1 MRKVVID
8 TNVLL
13 DLFEKEEMSFKTLL
27 KSLNII
33 LPTENI
39 DGIIILDSVYSEIE
53 KLKKRVMRDDKKTEI
68 AKKVYRLIGE
78 AIEEN
83 EIVFYADV
91 ERNLDGVDGSLIDYC
106 VDNNEL
112 FLSFDTRANIKYRS
126 KLKDKSFININK
138 DKMKKVIKLHE
149 ILNTLTDNNLYIY
162 LQKMFDEKMTNIIE
176 YSALNKEARF
186 LKLLDYLVKDML
198 KDEEEEF
205 INNIKEG
212 FEMLKE
218 GEITEEVLI
227 KNLKKLNGYKF
238 GDLDIVKRNP
248 LKEEHQKEITYFLK
262 EKGFESFEELSKCNP
277 FLTEEELIQEILAY
291 HKKLKG
297 EMNE

>member
-13 DLFEKEEMSFKTLL
+13 DLFEEEKMTFKTLL

-39 DGIIILDSVYSEIE
+39 DGIIILDSVFSEIE
-53 KLKKRVMRDDKKTEI
+53 KLKKRMLKDNKKTEI
-68 AKKVYRLIGE
+68 AKRVYRLIGE

-83 EIVFYADV
+83 EIVSYADV

-106 VDNNEL
+106 IDNNEL

-126 KLKDKSFININK
+126 KLKDKNFININK
-138 DKMKKVIKLHE
+138 EKMKKVIKLHE
-149 ILNTLTDNNLYIY
+149 ILNTLTDNNLHIY
-162 LQKMFDEKMTNIIE
+162 LQKMFDEKITNIIE
-176 YSALNKEARF
+176 YSAFNEEARF
-186 LKLLDYLVKDML
+186 LKLLDYLVNDIL

-205 INNIKEG
+205 KNNIKEG
-212 FEMLKE
+212 FKLLKE
-218 GEITEEVLI
+218 GEITQEVLI
-227 KNLKKLNGYKF
+227 KNLKKLNGYRF

-248 LKEEHQKEITYFLK
+248 LKEEYRKEIICFLK

-277 FLTEEELIQEILAY
+277 FLTEEELIQEILDY
-291 HKKLKG
+291 HKKAKG

>member
-1 MRKVVID
+1 MKKVVID

-13 DLFEKEEMSFKTLL
+13 ELFEEEKMSFETLV

-39 DGIIILDSVYSEIE
+39 DGIIILDSVYSEVE
-53 KLKKRVMRDDKKTEI
+53 KLKKSTLKNNKRTEI
-68 AKKVYRLIGE
+68 AKKIYRLIGE
-78 AIEEN
+78 AIVEN
-83 EIVFYADV
+83 KIVFYADV
-91 ERNLDGVDGSLIDYC
+91 ERNIDGVDKSLIDYC
-106 VDNNEL
+106 IDNNEL
-112 FLSFDTRANIKYRS
+112 FLSFDTRANIRYRS
-126 KLKDKSFININK
+126 KIKDKNFINLNK
-138 DKMKKVIKLHE
+138 DKIKKVIKLHE
-149 ILNTLTDNNLYIY
+149 ILNDLTDNNLHIY
-162 LQKMFDEKMTNIIE
+162 LQNMFDEKVTNIIE
-176 YSALNKEARF
+176 YSALSEENRF
-186 LKLLDYLVKDML
+186 LKLLDYLVNDIL
-198 KDEEEEF
+198 KGEEEEF

-212 FEMLKE
+212 FELLKE
-218 GEITEEVLI
+218 GEITQEVLI

>member
-1 MRKVVID
+1 MKKVVID

-13 DLFEKEEMSFKTLL
+13 ELFEEEKMSFETLV

-39 DGIIILDSVYSEIE
+39 DGIIILDSVYSEVE
-53 KLKKRVMRDDKKTEI
+53 KLKKSTLKNNKRTEI
-68 AKKVYRLIGE
+68 AKKIYRLIGE
-78 AIEEN
+78 AIVEN
-83 EIVFYADV
+83 KIVFYADV
-91 ERNLDGVDGSLIDYC
+91 ERNIDGVDKSLIDYC
-106 VDNNEL
+106 IDNNEL
-112 FLSFDTRANIKYRS
+112 FLSFDTRANIRYRS
-126 KLKDKSFININK
+126 KIKDKNFINLNK
-138 DKMKKVIKLHE
+138 DKIKKVIKLHE
-149 ILNTLTDNNLYIY
+149 ILNDLTDHNLHIY
-162 LQKMFDEKMTNIIE
+162 LQNMFDEKVTNIIE
-176 YSALNKEARF
+176 YSALSEENRF
-186 LKLLDYLVKDML
+186 LKLLDYLVNDIL
-198 KDEEEEF
+198 KGEEEEF

-212 FEMLKE
+212 FELLKE
-218 GEITEEVLI
+218 GEITQEVLI

>member
-13 DLFEKEEMSFKTLL
+13 DLFEEEEMSFKTLL

-53 KLKKRVMRDDKKTEI
+53 KLKKRVMREDKRTEI

-106 VDNNEL
+106 IDNDEL
-112 FLSFDTRANIKYRS
+112 FLSFDTRANRRYRS
-126 KLKDKSFININK
+126 KIKDKSYININK

-186 LKLLDYLVKDML
+186 LKLLDYLVKDIL

-205 INNIKEG
+205 INKIKEG
-212 FEMLKE
+212 FELLKE
-218 GEITEEVLI
+218 GEITQDVLI

-248 LKEEHQKEITYFLK
+248 LKEEYQKEIVCFLK
-262 EKGFESFEELSKCNP
+262 EKGFGSFEELSKCNP

>member
-13 DLFEKEEMSFKTLL
+13 DLFEEEEMSFKTLL

-53 KLKKRVMRDDKKTEI
+53 KLKKRVMREDKRTEI

-106 VDNNEL
+106 IDNDEL
-112 FLSFDTRANIKYRS
+112 FLSFDTRANIRYRS
-126 KLKDKSFININK
+126 KIKDKSYININK

-186 LKLLDYLVKDML
+186 LKLLDYLVKDIL

-205 INNIKEG
+205 INKIKEG
-212 FEMLKE
+212 FELLKE
-218 GEITEEVLI
+218 GEITQDVLI

-248 LKEEHQKEITYFLK
+248 LKEEYQKEIVCFLK
-262 EKGFESFEELSKCNP
+262 EKGFGSFEELSKCNP
-277 FLTEEELIQEILAY
+277 FLTEEELIQEILNY
-291 HKKLKG
+291 YKKAKG

>member
-1 MRKVVID
+1 MKKVVID

-13 DLFEKEEMSFKTLL
+13 ELFEEEKMSFETLV

-39 DGIIILDSVYSEIE
+39 DGIIILDSVYFEVE
-53 KLKKRVMRDDKKTEI
+53 KLKKSTLKDNKRTEI

-106 VDNNEL
+106 IDNNEL

-126 KLKDKSFININK
+126 KLKDKNFININK
-138 DKMKKVIKLHE
+138 EKMKKVIKLHE
-149 ILNTLTDNNLYIY
+149 ILNTLTDNNLHIY
-162 LQKMFDEKMTNIIE
+162 LQKMFDEKITNIIE
-176 YSALNKEARF
+176 YSAFNEEARF
-186 LKLLDYLVKDML
+186 LKLLDYLVNDIL

-205 INNIKEG
+205 IKNIKEG
-212 FEMLKE
+212 FKLLKE
-218 GEITEEVLI
+218 GEITQEVLI
-227 KNLKKLNGYKF
+227 KNLKKLNGYRF

-248 LKEEHQKEITYFLK
+248 LKEEYQKEIICFLK

-277 FLTEEELIQEILAY
+277 FLTEEELIQEILDY
-291 HKKLKG
+291 HKKVKG